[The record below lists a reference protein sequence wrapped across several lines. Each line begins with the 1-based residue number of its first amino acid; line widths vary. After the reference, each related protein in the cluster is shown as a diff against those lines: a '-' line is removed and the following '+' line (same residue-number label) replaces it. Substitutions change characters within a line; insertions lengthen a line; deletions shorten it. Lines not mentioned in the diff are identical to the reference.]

1 MNTNLAI
8 AVRLLLAKKRAMLM
22 SLAGIVFGVGL
33 FIATQ
38 AQTAGFET
46 FYIRTILG
54 TDGAVRIQDKFQN
67 RMSVMTV
74 TTDDPGMRTTRV
86 AVGENRRY
94 EDGIAHPGEILRAIE
109 RFQNVAGVS
118 PILRGNVEVDSNFR
132 TQDARIHGIDL
143 ARHLQVSELE
153 GQIILGGLEEF
164 RDNPKGVIMGSRL
177 AVRLEVEPGDV
188 VSISYGGNR
197 DRYRVA
203 AIFESGVENID
214 KRRLFVHMPEA
225 RFILQ
230 EHFGVSLLQ
239 VSLKDNDRARE
250 TAQHIEENI
259 RHVAIAWQER
269 EKVWLDV
276 FQALRV
282 SSGLTI
288 SAIILISGL
297 GIFNTLAIIVM
308 EKRHEIAILRS
319 MGFTKGDISRIFLNQ
334 GLIVLTLGAILGC
347 AFGAL
352 ITWGISNIPLRIR
365 GIFTTDHFV
374 VYWSPWHYLVA
385 VCAATVVVLVA
396 SYLPARKAAGL
407 EPGSIIRGAQG

>member
-8 AVRLLLAKKRAMLM
+8 AIRLLLAKKRAMLM

-54 TDGAVRIQDKFQN
+54 TDGAVRIQDRFQN
-67 RMSVMTV
+67 RMSVMTI
-74 TTDDPGMRTTRV
+74 TTDNPSMRTTRV

-94 EDGIAHPGEILRAIE
+94 EDGIAHPGEIVEAIE
-109 RFQNVAGVS
+109 RFTNVAGVS

-132 TQDARIHGIDL
+132 TQDARLHGIDL
-143 ARHLQVSELE
+143 PSHLTVSELE
-153 GQIILGGLEEF
+153 KQIILGHLEDF
-164 RDNPKGVIMGSRL
+164 RNNPKGVVIGSRL
-177 AVRLEVEPGDV
+177 AVRLDVEPGDV
-188 VSISYGGNR
+188 VTISYGGNR
-197 DRYRVA
+197 DRYRVS
-203 AIFESGVENID
+203 AIFESGVEHVD

-239 VSLKDNDRARE
+239 VSLKDNTRAVE

-319 MGFTKGDISRIFLNQ
+319 MGYTRGDITRIFLNQ
-334 GLIVLTLGAILGC
+334 GIIVLTLGSIFGC
-347 AFGAL
+347 GFGAL

-385 VCAATVVVLVA
+385 VLAATVVVMIA
-396 SYLPARKAAGL
+396 SYLPARKAAAL
-407 EPGSIIRGAQG
+407 EPGTVIRGAAG

>member
-8 AVRLLLAKKRAMLM
+8 AIRLLLAKKRAMLM

-54 TDGAVRIQDKFQN
+54 TDGAVRIQDRFQN

-74 TTDDPGMRTTRV
+74 TTNDPGMRTTRV

-132 TQDARIHGIDL
+132 TQDARILGIDL
-143 ARHLQVSELE
+143 PRHLQVSELE
-153 GQIILGGLEEF
+153 DQIILGSLEDF
-164 RDNPKGVIMGSRL
+164 RGNPKGVVVGSRL
-177 AVRLEVEPGDV
+177 ATRLEVEPGDV
-188 VSISYGGNR
+188 VSIAYGGNR
-197 DRYRVA
+197 DRYRIS
-203 AIFESGVENID
+203 AIFESGVEHVD

-239 VSLKDNDRARE
+239 VSLKDNARARE

-334 GLIVLTLGAILGC
+334 GLIVLVLGAILGC
-347 AFGAL
+347 GFGAL

-365 GIFTTDHFV
+365 GIFSTDHFV
-374 VYWSPWHYLVA
+374 VYWSPWHYVVA

-407 EPGSIIRGAQG
+407 EPGSIIRGTQG